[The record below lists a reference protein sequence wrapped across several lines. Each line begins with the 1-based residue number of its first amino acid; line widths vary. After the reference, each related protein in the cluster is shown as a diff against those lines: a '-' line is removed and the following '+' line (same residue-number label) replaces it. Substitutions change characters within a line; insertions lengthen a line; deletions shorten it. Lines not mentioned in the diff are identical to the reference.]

1 MRKRER
7 LYPRGTS
14 MAARP
19 ALFRQEAID
28 FLHQRRSWGEVVSL
42 QPISSTILSWALG
55 MLVTIIL
62 CFLTIAQ
69 YARKETVI
77 GYLTPTSGT
86 AKIFVPQQGF
96 IKELQVKE
104 GQEVTEGDPLL
115 TVVTSQITANGND
128 VNATVLAELAQQRDV
143 IKRQIAAEE
152 RRTASE
158 HDRLASTIKGIEGET
173 AQLEDQRK
181 IQNERLKLSE
191 SFVSSGATL
200 RASGALPAIELK
212 RREQAA
218 LEQKQNLASLDQQI
232 TARRTQL
239 TDARHTLE
247 QFPIVAAERVRLLRS
262 DLSLIEQRVAEV
274 NGRRAYVIKA
284 PTSGRV
290 STLQATVGQIADPRH
305 MQLVIIPL
313 DSTLQAELFFPTR
326 AFGFVR
332 PGQQVRI
339 LYDAFPYQKFG
350 TYRGSVTKVSHTI
363 LTGNE
368 TTGPLT
374 LKEPA
379 YRVSVA
385 LERPDIDAY
394 GLKMPLQPDM
404 LLKADVVLE
413 QRSLMRW
420 LLDPVLSARM

>member
-1 MRKRER
+1 
-7 LYPRGTS
+7 

-28 FLHQRRSWGEVVSL
+28 FLHQRRNWGEVVSL
-42 QPISSTILSWALG
+42 QPISSTILSWSLAG
-55 MLVTIIL
+55 SVAFIL
-62 CFLTIAQ
+62 CFLSIAQ
-69 YARKETVI
+69 YARKETVT
-77 GYLTPTSGT
+77 GYLTPTFGT
-86 AKIFVPQQGF
+86 AKIFVPQQGY

-104 GQEVTEGDPLL
+104 GQEVVEGDPLL
-115 TVVTSQITANGND
+115 TVVTAQIAASGED
-128 VNATVLAELAQQRDV
+128 VNATVLAVLALQRDLV
-143 IKRQIAAEE
+143 NRQIAAEE
-152 RRTASE
+152 RRSASE
-158 HDRLASTIKGIEGET
+158 HERLTATFKGIELET

-191 SFVSSGATL
+191 SFVSTGATL
-200 RASGALPAIELK
+200 SASGALPTIELK

-247 QFPIVAAERVRLLRS
+247 QLPIVAAERIGVLRG
-262 DLSLIEQRVAEV
+262 DLSWIEQRVAEV

-284 PTSGRV
+284 PTNGRV

-305 MQLVIIPL
+305 MQLEIIPL
-313 DSTLQAELFFPTR
+313 DSTVQAELFFPTR

-332 PGQQVRI
+332 PGQRVRI

-350 TYRGSVTKVSHTI
+350 TYRGSVTKISHTI

-368 TTGPLT
+368 TTGPIAR
-374 LKEPA
+374 KEPA
-379 YRVSVA
+379 YRVTVG

-413 QRSLMRW
+413 QRSLMKW
-420 LLDPVLSARM
+420 LLDPVLSTRI

>member
-1 MRKRER
+1 
-7 LYPRGTS
+7 
-14 MAARP
+14 MATRP
-19 ALFRQEAID
+19 ALFRQEAVD
-28 FLHQRRSWGEVVSL
+28 FLHQRHNWGEVVSL
-42 QPISSTILSWALG
+42 QPISSTILSWSLAS
-55 MLVTIIL
+55 LVVFIL
-62 CFLTIAQ
+62 CFLSIAQ
-69 YARKETVI
+69 YARKETVT
-77 GYLTPTSGT
+77 GYLTPTSGR

-96 IKELQVKE
+96 IKELHIKE
-104 GQEVTEGDPLL
+104 GQKVAEGDPLL
-115 TVVTSQITANGND
+115 TVVTSQISANGDD
-128 VNATVLAELAQQRDV
+128 VNATVLAVLAQQRDV
-143 IKRQIAAEE
+143 VQRQITAEE

-158 HDRLASTIKGIEGET
+158 HDRFASTIKGIEGGI

-191 SFVSSGATL
+191 SFVSTGATL
-200 RASGALPAIELK
+200 SASGALPTIELK

-247 QFPIVAAERVRLLRS
+247 QLPIVAAERIRVLRG
-262 DLSLIEQRVAEV
+262 DLSWIEQRVAEV

-284 PTSGRV
+284 PTNGRV

-305 MQLVIIPL
+305 MQLEIIPL
-313 DSTLQAELFFPTR
+313 DSTLQAQLFFPTR

-350 TYRGSVTKVSHTI
+350 TYRGSVTKVSQTI
-363 LTGNE
+363 LTSNDAA
-368 TTGPLT
+368 GPIA

-379 YRVSVA
+379 YRVTVA

-394 GLKMPLQPDM
+394 GLKIPLQPDM
-404 LLKADVVLE
+404 LLKADVILD

-420 LLDPVLSARM
+420 LLDPVLGARI

>member
-1 MRKRER
+1 V
-7 LYPRGTS
+7 
-14 MAARP
+14 AARP
-19 ALFRQEAID
+19 SLFRQEAID
-28 FLHQRRSWGEVVSL
+28 FLHQHRSWGEVVSL

-55 MLVTIIL
+55 ALVALIL
-62 CFLTIAQ
+62 FFLSIAQ
-69 YARKETVI
+69 YARKETVT
-77 GYLTPTSGT
+77 GYLTPTFGT
-86 AKIFVPQQGF
+86 AKIFVPQQGY
-96 IKELQVKE
+96 IKELHVKE
-104 GQEVTEGDPLL
+104 GQEVVEGEPLL
-115 TVVTSQITANGND
+115 TVVTSQITANGDD
-128 VNATVLAELAQQRDV
+128 VNATVLAVLAQQRDV
-143 IKRQIAAEE
+143 VERQIAAEE

-200 RASGALPAIELK
+200 SASGALPAIELK

-262 DLSLIEQRVAEV
+262 DLSLIDQRVAEV

-368 TTGPLT
+368 TTGPIT

-379 YRVSVA
+379 YRVTAA

>member
-1 MRKRER
+1 MSAQQ
-7 LYPRGTS
+7 GTP
-14 MAARP
+14 MATRP

-28 FLHQRRSWGEVVSL
+28 FLHQRHSWGEVVSL
-42 QPISSTILSWALG
+42 QPISSTILSWSLAS
-55 MLVTIIL
+55 LVAFIL
-62 CFLTIAQ
+62 CFLFVAQ
-69 YARKETVI
+69 YARKETVT
-77 GYLTPTSGT
+77 GYLTPTFGT
-86 AKIFVPQQGF
+86 TKIFVPQQGF

-104 GQEVTEGDPLL
+104 GQEVAEDDPLL
-115 TVVTSQITANGND
+115 TVVTSQITANGDD
-128 VNATVLAELAQQRDV
+128 VNATVLAVLAQQRDV
-143 IKRQIAAEE
+143 VERQIAAEE

-158 HDRLASTIKGIEGET
+158 HDRLASTIKGTEEEIT
-173 AQLEDQRK
+173 QLEDQRE

-191 SFVSSGATL
+191 SFVSTGAKL
-200 RASGALPAIELK
+200 IASGALPAMELK

-218 LEQKQNLASLDQQI
+218 LEQKQNVVSLDQQI

-239 TDARHTLE
+239 TDTRHTLE
-247 QFPIVAAERVRLLRS
+247 QLPIVAAERIRVLRN
-262 DLSLIEQRVAEV
+262 DLSSIEQRVAEV

-290 STLQATVGQIADPRH
+290 STLQATVGQIADPKH
-305 MQLVIIPL
+305 MQLEIIPL
-313 DSTLQAELFFPTR
+313 DATLQAELFFPTR

-332 PGQQVRI
+332 PGQLVRI

-350 TYRGSVTKVSHTI
+350 TYRGTVKNVSRTI
-363 LTGNE
+363 LTGNQ
-368 TTGPLT
+368 TTGPIA

>member
-1 MRKRER
+1 
-7 LYPRGTS
+7 

-28 FLHQRRSWGEVVSL
+28 FLHQRHSWGEVVSL
-42 QPISSTILSWALG
+42 QPISSTILSWTLAG
-55 MLVTIIL
+55 LVVLIL
-62 CFLTIAQ
+62 CFLSIAQ

-77 GYLTPTSGT
+77 GYLTPTFGT

-104 GQEVTEGDPLL
+104 GQEVAEGDPLL
-115 TVVTSQITANGND
+115 TVVTSQITADGND

-158 HDRLASTIKGIEGET
+158 HDRLASTIKGIEVET

-200 RASGALPAIELK
+200 SASGALPAIELK
-212 RREQAA
+212 RRELAA
-218 LEQKQNLASLDQQI
+218 LEQKQNVASLDQQI

-247 QFPIVAAERVRLLRS
+247 QLPIVATERIRVLRG
-262 DLSLIEQRVAEV
+262 DLSGIEQRVAEV

-305 MQLVIIPL
+305 MQLEIIPL
-313 DSTLQAELFFPTR
+313 DSTLQAQLFFPTR

-350 TYRGSVTKVSHTI
+350 TYRGNVTNISHTI

-368 TTGPLT
+368 TTGPIA

-379 YRVSVA
+379 YRVTVG

-404 LLKADVVLE
+404 LLRADVVLE

-420 LLDPVLSARM
+420 LLDPVFSARM

>member
-1 MRKRER
+1 
-7 LYPRGTS
+7 
-14 MAARP
+14 MAAQP
-19 ALFRQEAID
+19 SLFRQEAID

-42 QPISSTILSWALG
+42 QPISSTILSWSLAGSVAFL
-55 MLVTIIL
+55 L

-77 GYLTPTSGT
+77 GYLTPTFGT

-96 IKELQVKE
+96 IKKLHVKE
-104 GQEVTEGDPLL
+104 GQEVAEGDPLL
-115 TVVTSQITANGND
+115 TVVTSQISANGDD
-128 VNATVLAELAQQRDV
+128 VNATVLAVLAQQRDV
-143 IKRQIAAEE
+143 VERQIAAEE

-158 HDRLASTIKGIEGET
+158 HDRLASTIKGIDGET

-191 SFVSSGATL
+191 SFVSTGATL
-200 RASGALPAIELK
+200 SASGALPAIELK

-247 QFPIVAAERVRLLRS
+247 QLPIIAAERIRVLRG
-262 DLSLIEQRVAEV
+262 DLSWIEQRIAEV

-290 STLQATVGQIADPRH
+290 STLQATVGQIADPKH
-305 MQLVIIPL
+305 IQLEIIPL

-350 TYRGSVTKVSHTI
+350 TYRGSVTKVSHTM

-368 TTGPLT
+368 TTGPIA

-379 YRVSVA
+379 YRVTAA

-404 LLKADVVLE
+404 LLKADVILE

-420 LLDPVLSARM
+420 LLDPVFGARM

>member
-1 MRKRER
+1 
-7 LYPRGTS
+7 

-19 ALFRQEAID
+19 SLFRQDAID
-28 FLHQRRSWGEVVSL
+28 FLHQHRSWGAVVLL
-42 QPISSTILSWALG
+42 QPISSKFLSWALAA
-55 MLVTIIL
+55 LVALIL
-62 CFLTIAQ
+62 FFLSIAQ

-77 GYLTPTSGT
+77 GYLTPTFGT
-86 AKIFVPQQGF
+86 AKIFVPQQGY
-96 IKELQVKE
+96 IKELHVKE
-104 GQEVTEGDPLL
+104 GQDVAEGAPLL
-115 TVVTSQITANGND
+115 TVVTAQIAASGDD
-128 VNATVLAELAQQRDV
+128 VNAAVLAVLAQQRDLV
-143 IKRQIAAEE
+143 NRQIAAEE
-152 RRTASE
+152 RRSASE
-158 HDRLASTIKGIEGET
+158 HERLTATFKGIELET

-191 SFVSSGATL
+191 SFVSSAATL
-200 RASGALPAIELK
+200 SASGAMAAVELK

-247 QFPIVAAERVRLLRS
+247 QLPIVAAERVRLLRS

-290 STLQATVGQIADPRH
+290 STLQATVGQIADPRR
-305 MQLVIIPL
+305 MQLEIIPL
-313 DSTLQAELFFPTR
+313 DATLQAELFFPTR

-350 TYRGSVTKVSHTI
+350 TYRGSVTKVSQTI
-363 LTGNE
+363 LTSNDAA
-368 TTGPLT
+368 GPIA

-379 YRVSVA
+379 YRVTVA

-394 GLKMPLQPDM
+394 GLKIPLQPDM
-404 LLKADVVLE
+404 LLKADVILD

-420 LLDPVLSARM
+420 LLDPVLGARI

>member
-1 MRKRER
+1 
-7 LYPRGTS
+7 

-28 FLHQRRSWGEVVSL
+28 FLHQRHSGGEVVSL

-96 IKELQVKE
+96 IKELQVNE
-104 GQEVTEGDPLL
+104 GQEVAEGDPLL

-158 HDRLASTIKGIEGET
+158 HDRLASTIKGIEVET

-200 RASGALPAIELK
+200 SASGALPAIELK
-212 RREQAA
+212 RRELAA
-218 LEQKQNLASLDQQI
+218 LEQKQNVASLDQQI

-247 QFPIVAAERVRLLRS
+247 QLPIVATERIRVLRG
-262 DLSLIEQRVAEV
+262 DLSGIEQRVAEV

-305 MQLVIIPL
+305 MQLEIIPL

-350 TYRGSVTKVSHTI
+350 TYRGNVTNISHTI

-368 TTGPLT
+368 TTGPIA

-379 YRVSVA
+379 YRVTVG

-404 LLKADVVLE
+404 LLRADVILE

>member
-1 MRKRER
+1 
-7 LYPRGTS
+7 

-28 FLHQRRSWGEVVSL
+28 FLHQRHSWGEVVSL
-42 QPISSTILSWALG
+42 QPISSTILSWTLAG
-55 MLVTIIL
+55 LVVLIL
-62 CFLTIAQ
+62 CFLSIAQ

-77 GYLTPTSGT
+77 GYLTPTFGT

-96 IKELQVKE
+96 IKELQVKD
-104 GQEVTEGDPLL
+104 GQEVAEGDPLL
-115 TVVTSQITANGND
+115 TVVTSQITADGND
-128 VNATVLAELAQQRDV
+128 VNATVLAELTQQRDV

-158 HDRLASTIKGIEGET
+158 HDRLASAIKGIEVET

-200 RASGALPAIELK
+200 SASGALPAIELK
-212 RREQAA
+212 RRELAA
-218 LEQKQNLASLDQQI
+218 LEQKQNVASLDQQI

-247 QFPIVAAERVRLLRS
+247 QLPIVATERIRVLRG
-262 DLSLIEQRVAEV
+262 DLSGIEQRVAEV

-305 MQLVIIPL
+305 MQLEIIPL
-313 DSTLQAELFFPTR
+313 DSTLQAQLFFPTR

-350 TYRGSVTKVSHTI
+350 TYRGSVTRISHSI

-368 TTGPLT
+368 TTGPIT

-404 LLKADVVLE
+404 LLKADVILE

-420 LLDPVLSARM
+420 LLDPVFSARM

>member
-1 MRKRER
+1 
-7 LYPRGTS
+7 
-14 MAARP
+14 MAAQP
-19 ALFRQEAID
+19 SLFRQEAID

-42 QPISSTILSWALG
+42 QPISSTILSWALAG
-55 MLVTIIL
+55 SVAFIL
-62 CFLTIAQ
+62 CFLSIAQ

-77 GYLTPTSGT
+77 GYLTPTFGT

-104 GQEVTEGDPLL
+104 GQEVAEGDPLL
-115 TVVTSQITANGND
+115 TVVTSQITADGDD
-128 VNATVLAELAQQRDV
+128 VNATVLAALAQQRDV
-143 IKRQIAAEE
+143 VERQIAAEE

-191 SFVSSGATL
+191 SFVSTGATL
-200 RASGALPAIELK
+200 SASGALPAIELK

-247 QFPIVAAERVRLLRS
+247 QLPIVAAERIRVLRG
-262 DLSLIEQRVAEV
+262 DLSWIEQRVAEV
-274 NGRRAYVIKA
+274 NGRRACVIKA

-305 MQLVIIPL
+305 MQLEIIPL

-332 PGQQVRI
+332 PGQRVRI

-368 TTGPLT
+368 TTGPIA

-379 YRVSVA
+379 YRVTAA
-385 LERPDIDAY
+385 LERRDIDAY

-413 QRSLMRW
+413 QRSLMKW
-420 LLDPVLSARM
+420 LLGPVLSARM

>member
-1 MRKRER
+1 MSAQQ
-7 LYPRGTS
+7 GTP
-14 MAARP
+14 MATRP

-28 FLHQRRSWGEVVSL
+28 FLHQRHSWGEVVSL
-42 QPISSTILSWALG
+42 QPISSTILSWSLASLVAL
-55 MLVTIIL
+55 IL
-62 CFLTIAQ
+62 CFISVAQ
-69 YARKETVI
+69 YARKETVT
-77 GYLTPTSGT
+77 GYLTPTFGT

-104 GQEVTEGDPLL
+104 GQEVAEDDPLL
-115 TVVTSQITANGND
+115 TVVTSQITANGDD
-128 VNATVLAELAQQRDV
+128 VNATVLAVLAQQRDV
-143 IKRQIAAEE
+143 VERQIAAEE

-158 HDRLASTIKGIEGET
+158 HDRLASTIKGTEGEI
-173 AQLEDQRK
+173 AQLEDQRD

-191 SFVSSGATL
+191 SFVSTGAKL
-200 RASGALPAIELK
+200 IASGALPAMELK

-218 LEQKQNLASLDQQI
+218 LEQKQNVVSLDQQI

-239 TDARHTLE
+239 TDTQHTLE
-247 QFPIVAAERVRLLRS
+247 QLPIVAAERIRVLRN
-262 DLSLIEQRVAEV
+262 DLSSIEQRVAEV

-290 STLQATVGQIADPRH
+290 STLQATVGQIADPKH
-305 MQLVIIPL
+305 MQLEIIPL
-313 DSTLQAELFFPTR
+313 DATLQAELFFPTR

-350 TYRGSVTKVSHTI
+350 TYRGTVKNVSRTI
-363 LTGNE
+363 LTGNQ
-368 TTGPLT
+368 TTGPIA

>member
-1 MRKRER
+1 
-7 LYPRGTS
+7 
-14 MAARP
+14 
-19 ALFRQEAID
+19 
-28 FLHQRRSWGEVVSL
+28 
-42 QPISSTILSWALG
+42 
-55 MLVTIIL
+55 L
-62 CFLTIAQ
+62 CFLSIAQ

-77 GYLTPTSGT
+77 GYLTPTFGT

-104 GQEVTEGDPLL
+104 GQEVAEGDPLL
-115 TVVTSQITANGND
+115 TVVTSQITADGND

-158 HDRLASTIKGIEGET
+158 HDRLASTIKGIEVET

-200 RASGALPAIELK
+200 SASGALPAIELK
-212 RREQAA
+212 RRELAA
-218 LEQKQNLASLDQQI
+218 LEQKQNVASLDQQI

-247 QFPIVAAERVRLLRS
+247 QLPIVATERIRVLRG
-262 DLSLIEQRVAEV
+262 DLSGIEQRVAEV

-305 MQLVIIPL
+305 MQLEIIPL
-313 DSTLQAELFFPTR
+313 DSTLQAQLFFPTR

-350 TYRGSVTKVSHTI
+350 TYRGNVTNISHTI

-368 TTGPLT
+368 TTGPIA

-379 YRVSVA
+379 YRVTVG

-404 LLKADVVLE
+404 LLKADIILE

-420 LLDPVLSARM
+420 LLDPVFSARM

>member
-1 MRKRER
+1 
-7 LYPRGTS
+7 
-14 MAARP
+14 MATRP
-19 ALFRQEAID
+19 ALFRQEAVD
-28 FLHQRRSWGEVVSL
+28 FLHQRHSWGEVVSL
-42 QPISSTILSWALG
+42 QPISSTILSWSLAS
-55 MLVTIIL
+55 LVAFIL
-62 CFLTIAQ
+62 CFLSIAQ
-69 YARKETVI
+69 YARKENVS
-77 GYLTPTSGT
+77 GYLTPTFGT

-96 IKELQVKE
+96 IKELKVKE
-104 GQEVTEGDPLL
+104 GQEVAEGDPLL
-115 TVVTSQITANGND
+115 TVVTSQITANGDD
-128 VNATVLAELAQQRDV
+128 VNATVLAVLAQQRDV
-143 IKRQIAAEE
+143 VERQIAAEE

-158 HDRLASTIKGIEGET
+158 RDRLASTIKGIEGEI
-173 AQLEDQRK
+173 AQLDDQRE
-181 IQNERLKLSE
+181 IQNERLNLSE
-191 SFVSSGATL
+191 NFVSTGATL
-200 RASGALPAIELK
+200 AAKGVLPAIELK

-218 LEQKQNLASLDQQI
+218 LEQKQNVVSIDQQI

-239 TDARHTLE
+239 TDTQHTLE
-247 QFPIVAAERVRLLRS
+247 QLPTVVAERIRVLRN
-262 DLSLIEQRVAEV
+262 DLSSIEQRVAEV

-290 STLQATVGQIADPRH
+290 STLQATVGQLADPRH
-305 MQLVIIPL
+305 MQLEIIPL
-313 DSTLQAELFFPTR
+313 DATLQAELFFPTR

-350 TYRGSVTKVSHTI
+350 TYRGSVTRISHTI

-368 TTGPLT
+368 TTGPVT

-379 YRVSVA
+379 YRVTVA
-385 LERPDIDAY
+385 LQRPDIDAY

-420 LLDPVLSARM
+420 LLDPVFSARM

>member
-1 MRKRER
+1 
-7 LYPRGTS
+7 

-19 ALFRQEAID
+19 SLFRQEAID
-28 FLHQRRSWGEVVSL
+28 FLHQHRSWGEVVSL

-55 MLVTIIL
+55 ALVALIL
-62 CFLTIAQ
+62 FFLSIAQ
-69 YARKETVI
+69 YARKETVT
-77 GYLTPTSGT
+77 GYLAPTFGT
-86 AKIFVPQQGF
+86 AKIFVPQQGY
-96 IKELQVKE
+96 IKELHVKE
-104 GQEVTEGDPLL
+104 GQEVVEGEPLL
-115 TVVTSQITANGND
+115 TVVTSQITANGDD
-128 VNATVLAELAQQRDV
+128 VNATVLAVLAQQRDV
-143 IKRQIAAEE
+143 VERQIAAEE

-200 RASGALPAIELK
+200 SASGALPAIELK

-274 NGRRAYVIKA
+274 NGRRAYAIKA

-368 TTGPLT
+368 TTGPIA

-379 YRVSVA
+379 YRVTVG

>member
-1 MRKRER
+1 V
-7 LYPRGTS
+7 
-14 MAARP
+14 AARP
-19 ALFRQEAID
+19 SLFRQEAID

-55 MLVTIIL
+55 ALVALIL
-62 CFLTIAQ
+62 FFLSIAQ
-69 YARKETVI
+69 YARKETVT
-77 GYLTPTSGT
+77 GYLAPTFGT
-86 AKIFVPQQGF
+86 AKIFVPQQGY

-104 GQEVTEGDPLL
+104 GQEVVEGDPLL
-115 TVVTSQITANGND
+115 TVVTSQITANGDD
-128 VNATVLAELAQQRDV
+128 VNATVLAVLAQQRDV
-143 IKRQIAAEE
+143 VERQIAAEE

-200 RASGALPAIELK
+200 SASGALPAIELK

-239 TDARHTLE
+239 TDARHTHE
-247 QFPIVAAERVRLLRS
+247 QLPIVAAERVRLLRS

-305 MQLVIIPL
+305 RQLEIIPL

-368 TTGPLT
+368 TTGPIT

-379 YRVSVA
+379 YRVTAA

>member
-1 MRKRER
+1 
-7 LYPRGTS
+7 
-14 MAARP
+14 MATQP

-42 QPISSTILSWALG
+42 QPISSTILSWCLAG
-55 MLVTIIL
+55 LVAFIF
-62 CFLTIAQ
+62 CFLSIAQ
-69 YARKETVI
+69 YARKETVT
-77 GYLTPTSGT
+77 GYLTPTFGT

-96 IKELQVKE
+96 IKALHVKE
-104 GQEVTEGDPLL
+104 GQEVAEGDPLL
-115 TVVTSQITANGND
+115 TVVTSQISANGDD
-128 VNATVLAELAQQRDV
+128 VNATVLTALAQQRDV
-143 IKRQIAAEE
+143 VERQIAAEE

-158 HDRLASTIKGIEGET
+158 HDRLASTIKGIEAET
-173 AQLEDQRK
+173 AQLEDQRN
-181 IQNERLKLSE
+181 IQSERLQLSE
-191 SFVSSGATL
+191 SFVSTGAKL
-200 RASGALPAIELK
+200 SASGALPPIELK

-218 LEQKQNLASLDQQI
+218 LEQKQNVASLDQQL

-239 TDARHTLE
+239 ADAQHTLE
-247 QFPIVAAERVRLLRS
+247 QLPIVAADRIRLLRN
-262 DLSLIEQRVAEV
+262 DLSWIEQRAAEV
-274 NGRRAYVIKA
+274 NGRRAYIIKA

-290 STLQATVGQIADPRH
+290 STLQATVGQVADPKY
-305 MQLVIIPL
+305 MQLEIVPL

-332 PGQQVRI
+332 PGQRVRM

-350 TYRGSVTKVSHTI
+350 TYRGSVAKVSRTI
-363 LTGNE
+363 LTGNDA
-368 TTGPLT
+368 TGPIT

-379 YRVSVA
+379 YRVTVA

-394 GLKMPLQPDM
+394 GLKMPLQSGM

-420 LLDPVLSARM
+420 LLDPVFSARM

>member
-1 MRKRER
+1 
-7 LYPRGTS
+7 

-28 FLHQRRSWGEVVSL
+28 FLHQRHSWGEVVSL
-42 QPISSTILSWALG
+42 QPISSTILSWTLAG
-55 MLVTIIL
+55 LVVLIL
-62 CFLTIAQ
+62 CFLSIAQ

-77 GYLTPTSGT
+77 GYLTPTFGT

-104 GQEVTEGDPLL
+104 GQEVAEGDPLL
-115 TVVTSQITANGND
+115 TVVTSQITADGND
-128 VNATVLAELAQQRDV
+128 VNATVLAELTQQRDV

-158 HDRLASTIKGIEGET
+158 HDRLASTIKGIEVET

-200 RASGALPAIELK
+200 SASGALPAIELK
-212 RREQAA
+212 RRELAA
-218 LEQKQNLASLDQQI
+218 LEQKQNVASLDQQI

-247 QFPIVAAERVRLLRS
+247 QLPIVATERIRVLRG
-262 DLSLIEQRVAEV
+262 DLSGIEQRVAEV

-305 MQLVIIPL
+305 MQLEIIPL
-313 DSTLQAELFFPTR
+313 DATLQAELFFPTR

-350 TYRGSVTKVSHTI
+350 TYRGNVTNISHTI

-368 TTGPLT
+368 TTGPIA

-379 YRVSVA
+379 YRVTVG
-385 LERPDIDAY
+385 LDRPDIDAY

-420 LLDPVLSARM
+420 LLDPVFSARM